1 MRLIHSLDTLL
12 LICTVRFI
20 DRRGYRYNGIEIN
33 HASLIQRPPLTL
45 SFPPSAGP
53 TNYCFATVVANE
65 DRYISIQRFSPIK
78 RFFKRLTMDANIARV
93 NCNRR

>member
-45 SFPPSAGP
+45 SFPPSAGS